1 MFKKYFS
8 KSKKREFAQKMNEID
23 EFCKNNNI
31 SKSKSSDSY
40 YFSLNGKNYRIS
52 NHSVEASYLNS
63 NGQHHKSG
71 REKDVTYIHASKTRI
86 IDIYNSLKSGKDVDG
101 KGNVKWNLILST
113 SKILICIF

>member
-40 YFSLNGKNYRIS
+40 YFSLNGKQYRIS
-52 NHSVEASYLNS
+52 
-63 NGQHHKSG
+63 KS
-71 REKDVTYIHASKTRI
+71 D
-86 IDIYNSLKSGKDVDG
+86 
-101 KGNVKWNLILST
+101 
-113 SKILICIF
+113 